1 MISAESQGGPNIAL
15 ITIICSWTF
24 LVVALLGVSLL
35 IWARRNTKI
44 GLGLDD
50 YLTVLALA
58 TTIALVAQTTWAI
71 ADEGQDDHEAEI
83 SRTKFAVVVRSL
95 HRHWATDPGSP
106 HGQCPRLHL
115 LERLPWSAL
124 YLRCIPWN
132 HLLLC
137 AICTINIQRQL
148 RKAYLKRVSRA
159 VHIDEE
165 NAAAASETLDE
176 ISLPMTEDNATQTH
190 DRNILIGV
198 STVIHIDEENA
209 AAASETPDEISLPVI
224 RDHTTQ
230 TDRSL
235 PWRVNGYS
243 YRRGKR
249 AAASEAPDE
258 ISLPVIEDHTTQT
271 RGRSVLK
278 SVSRAVHQGTQWSRR
293 SVQKPGPVQ
302 LKLFS
307 LHLVEP
313 VETNLDRAS

>member
-1 MISAESQGGPNIAL
+1 MVNAPDFTYSKGY
-15 ITIICSWTF
+15 
-24 LVVALLGVSLL
+24 
-35 IWARRNTKI
+35 
-44 GLGLDD
+44 LGL
-50 YLTVLALA
+50 LTTLGASLGNIFCCA
-58 TTIALVAQTTWAI
+58 P
-71 ADEGQDDHEAEI
+71 
-83 SRTKFAVVVRSL
+83 FAPL
-95 HRHWATDPGSP
+95 IY
-106 HGQCPRLHL
+106 Q
-115 LERLPWSAL
+115 
-124 YLRCIPWN
+124 
-132 HLLLC
+132 
-137 AICTINIQRQL
+137 QL

-198 STVIHIDEENA
+198 STVTHIDEENA

-230 TDRSL
+230 T
-235 PWRVNGYS
+235 
-243 YRRGKR
+243 
-249 AAASEAPDE
+249 
-258 ISLPVIEDHTTQT
+258 
-271 RGRSVLK
+271 RGRSLLK

-307 LHLVEP
+307 LHLDEP